1 VITLDS
7 QGLVPTIAQDAE
19 TKEVLMLG
27 YMTPSAL
34 KRTLEEGEVWYYS
47 RSRSELWHKGE
58 TSGNFLK
65 LRSIWKD
72 CDGDTLLMQVEPSGP
87 TCHTGNTT
95 CFFEKLEDYPEFQEP
110 DHGPGI
116 LEELYALIQD
126 RKGNLPQESYTTQLL
141 EAGIDRIA
149 QKVIEEAGETA
160 LAAARADTKHLSQE
174 AADLV
179 YHLLVLLSASGV
191 TPDAVWGELRDRRR
205 R

>member
-1 VITLDS
+1 MITLDS

-27 YMTPSAL
+27 YMSPSAL

-72 CDGDTLLMQVEPSGP
+72 CDSDTLLMQVEPSGP

-95 CFFEKLEDYPEFQEP
+95 CFFEQLEDYAEFQEA
-110 DHGPGI
+110 DRGPGI
-116 LEELYALIQD
+116 LEELYGVIQD
-126 RKGNLPQESYTTQLL
+126 RKDDLSQESYTTQLL

-160 LAAARADTKHLSQE
+160 LAAARGDTKHISEE

-191 TPDAVWGELRDRRR
+191 TPDTVWEELRERRR